1 MKYPPPW
8 YEFSRSQDYFFMVY
22 IETEKI
28 ENIWNIFEN
37 FTIISKENQ
46 RFKNEFDAI
55 FLVRAHVQKS
65 R

>member
-1 MKYPPPW
+1 
-8 YEFSRSQDYFFMVY
+8 MVY